1 LSATARSRKQVLE
14 VRLRR
19 TAVGLTFG
27 LIVLVAAWLLAGRL
41 SAARALL
48 AVGATAPLWIA
59 LPHLLRGVR
68 RTFAWM
74 TLATIPYLV
83 LALTEAIANP
93 AARAWAGL
101 CLLVGFALFVSQ
113 IGYLRVTR

>member
-1 LSATARSRKQVLE
+1 LNATAQSRRQVLE
-14 VRLRR
+14 ALLQR
-19 TAVGLTFG
+19 TAIGLTVA
-27 LIVLVAAWLLAGRL
+27 LIALVAAWLLSARL
-41 SAARALL
+41 SLGRALL
-48 AVGATAPLWIA
+48 AVAATAPLWIA

-83 LALTEAIANP
+83 LAVTEAIANP
-93 AARAWAGL
+93 TARAWAGA
-101 CLLVGFALFVSQ
+101 CLFVGFALFVVE